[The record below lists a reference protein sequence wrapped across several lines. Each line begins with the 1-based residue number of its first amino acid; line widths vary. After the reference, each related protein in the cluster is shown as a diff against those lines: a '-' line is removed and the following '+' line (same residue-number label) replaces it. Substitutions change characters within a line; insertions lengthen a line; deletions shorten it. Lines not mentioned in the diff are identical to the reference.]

1 MDNVN
6 PFPVDQSAYAGLYSV
21 ADTETGHLL
30 HGGGIQAPRPRLY
43 DTAAAA
49 IAAADSILWC
59 KCEPVLLVAAQ

>member
-1 MDNVN
+1 MVNV
-6 PFPVDQSAYAGLYSV
+6 FPANQSAYSGLYSV

-43 DTAAAA
+43 DTEAAA

-59 KCEPVLLVAAQ
+59 KCEPVLLVAAE

>member
-1 MDNVN
+1 MVN
-6 PFPVDQSAYAGLYSV
+6 EYPATDSPYVGMYSV

-30 HGGGIQAPRPRLY
+30 HGGGIHAPRPRLY

-59 KCEPVLLVAAQ
+59 KCEPVLLVAAK